1 MNPTQIHRPAGILTT
16 LPPDTLVLRGFSG
29 EEQLSRPFRFLA
41 DLSSTDPSIDF
52 DRMVGGPACIQ
63 LEIPGREDP
72 RYFHGIVS
80 RFVQIPGDVGE
91 VRYQAEIVPWLWLL
105 TRTAD
110 CRIYQEQS
118 VVEIVEDV
126 FRRFGFTD
134 FRLRLSRPYRKR
146 EYCVQYRETSFDFV
160 NRLLESEGITYFFI
174 HSRDKHLMILADSPA
189 GHAFEPGYE
198 VVGWHPAE
206 ASSAV
211 TQSIRRWV
219 FEKQL
224 QPSTYVHTEYDFTK
238 PRADLRA
245 AASFPGSVPGHEW
258 EVFDYPGEYQDLDD
272 GETYANLRAEELG
285 AAQDVFLGESD
296 ARGLAAGFTF
306 QLENHPRR
314 DQNEIYLITGL
325 RLRFDQSA
333 YITGGRDSEPSYQCD
348 FSCLPA
354 KRPFRP
360 RRITRKPIIHG
371 EQTAVVVGAAGKEI
385 EVDDYARVKVHF
397 FWDRHNRYDES
408 ASCWL
413 RVSQPWAGKGYGGMN
428 VPRIGVEVIV
438 GFLEGDPDRPI
449 ITGRVYNKATMPHA
463 SNAGR
468 DGKPGNSKPTGIQQ
482 AAVMT
487 SFKSES
493 TPGGGGSNEITMN
506 DTAGA
511 EGLFLKAQKDEVHK
525 VGNDREDEVGNDE
538 KRKVANNRE
547 REVGVNEKVKV
558 GANQDLTVGVNQTA
572 SVGANQ
578 DLTVGVNQTA
588 SVGVNQSLTVGV
600 CRTQTV
606 GVAENILTGVIQ
618 TIVTGLVQLEAVGIM
633 RAEAIGLIRYSL
645 VGLNDSLTVGNNRS
659 VTVGNNL
666 AVSAGNDFIVEA
678 ATNAGLKAGAKM
690 VIECP
695 DITLKGAGGFI
706 RIDAGGVTIWGTKI
720 KLNCAGAEAGS
731 LAPPEAAAGGPA
743 SSGSSGSSPGS
754 AAPSAPPAAGAATP
768 PSPVTNVLT
777 ELGVPPNTAAVLG
790 DLAGGTLPSKESILA
805 AMPSLREV
813 VDKIPKDRIPEP
825 LRSVIGPLASI
836 ATGSP
841 EEIKKELEVLRKK
854 AVEEAKKR
862 LEQALK
868 DRLGGGKKPKKEG
881 TPHPPNPPGT
891 QTPPRP
897 VDPPISSGNTTIIKN
912 PAPTG
917 GDTVRLRRRPGTSST
932 EPPPP
937 PDSTDTARFR
947 RSPSEPTRPD
957 PKPPTDTGG
966 SGSSPTQRFRRP
978 KPGGEGTGEAPKP

>member
-1 MNPTQIHRPAGILTT
+1 MTPTQIHRPAAILTT
-16 LPPDTLVLRGFSG
+16 LPADTLVLRGFSG
-29 EEQLSRPFRFLA
+29 EEQLSRPFRYLA
-41 DLSSTDPSIDF
+41 DLSSVDASIDF
-52 DRMVGGPACIQ
+52 DRMVGGPACIR
-63 LEIPGREDP
+63 LEMPGQDP
-72 RYFHGIVS
+72 RHFHGIVS

-110 CRIYQEQS
+110 CRIYQDQS

-134 FRLRLSRPYRKR
+134 YRLRLSRPYRKR

-174 HSRDKHLMILADSPA
+174 HAKDGHQMILVDSPA
-189 GHAFEPGYE
+189 GHASVSGYE
-198 VVGWHPAE
+198 SVKWHPAH
-206 ASSAV
+206 SSGAIPE
-211 TQSIRRWV
+211 SIRKWV

-238 PRADLRA
+238 PRADLKA

-258 EVFDYPGEYQDLDD
+258 EVFDYPGDYQDLDD

-285 AAQDVFLGESD
+285 AAQDVFVGESD

-314 DQNEIYLITGL
+314 DQNQTYLITGL
-325 RLRFDQSA
+325 RLRYDQSA
-333 YITGGRDSEPSYQCD
+333 YITGVRDSEPAYQCD

-360 RRITRKPIIHG
+360 RRTTRKPVIHG

-428 VPRIGVEVIV
+428 IPRVGVEVIV

-449 ITGRVYNKATMPHA
+449 ITGRVYNKATMPHS

-468 DGKPGNSKPTGIQQ
+468 DGKPGNIKPGGIPD

-511 EGLFLKAQKDEVHK
+511 EGLFMKAQKDEVHK

-547 REVGVNEKVKV
+547 REVGVNEKVKI
-558 GANQDLTVGVNQTA
+558 GTNQNLDVGVNQTA
-572 SVGANQ
+572 
-578 DLTVGVNQTA
+578 T
-588 SVGVNQSLTVGV
+588 VGVNQSLTVGV

-618 TIVTGLVQLEAVGIM
+618 TIVTGLVQLEAVGVM

-659 VTVGNNL
+659 VNVGNNL
-666 AVSAGNDFIVEA
+666 SVSAGNDFLVEA
-678 ATNAGLKAGAKM
+678 GANAGLKAATKI

-706 RIDAGGVTIWGTKI
+706 RIDGGGVTVSGSKI

-731 LAPPEAAAGGPA
+731 LGAPEAAAGGAA
-743 SSGSSGSSPGS
+743 SGGSGGSAPGS
-754 AAPSAPPAAGAATP
+754 AASSAPSAPGVATP
-768 PSPVTNVLT
+768 PSPVADALT
-777 ELGVPPNTAAVLG
+777 KLGVPPNTAKVLG
-790 DLAGGTLPSKESILA
+790 DLAGGTLPSWESVGA
-805 AMPSLREV
+805 AMPSLKDV
-813 VDKIPKDRIPEP
+813 VAQIPKDNIPEP
-825 LRSVIGPLASI
+825 LRGIIGPLAGI
-836 ATGSP
+836 ATGTP
-841 EEIKKELEVLRKK
+841 EEVNKELEALRKQ
-854 AVEEAKKR
+854 AVAEARKR
-862 LEQALK
+862 AEQALK
-868 DRLGGGKKPKKEG
+868 ERLGIDKKPAKDSS
-881 TPHPPNPPGT
+881 PPPASPSGSRPPANPADAPT
-891 QTPPRP
+891 
-897 VDPPISSGNTTIIKN
+897 SSGNTTIIKN
-912 PAPTG
+912 PASAG
-917 GDTVRLRRRPGTSST
+917 GDTIRLRRRQAASPT
-932 EPPPP
+932 EPQTPPET
-937 PDSTDTARFR
+937 PDTSRFR
-947 RSPSEPTRPD
+947 RPPPQASQPD
-957 PKPPTDTGG
+957 PKPPGDAGG
-966 SGSSPTQRFRRP
+966 SGSSQTQRFRKP
-978 KPGGEGTGEAPKP
+978 KPDGGSPGDSSKP